1 MKVTKDLI
9 DSLSNYNTKK
19 QWIKA
24 NANIFAEEI
33 ENKIWEMRIKNLKTQ
48 IIPTSL
54 GLVKI
59 ELKHNPKLTPFSSED
74 LTRIINNFK
83 TRYENIQTIEDYF
96 KVAMETYEEILLI
109 ESKYKGASK

>member
-1 MKVTKDLI
+1 MKVTKGLI
-9 DSLSNYNTKK
+9 DNLSNYNAKK

-24 NANIFAEEI
+24 NVNIFAEEI

-59 ELKHNPKLTPFSSED
+59 ELKHSPRLTPFSSED
-74 LTRIINNFK
+74 LTRIISNFK
-83 TRYENIQTIEDYF
+83 QRYENIQKIEDYF
-96 KVAMETYEEILLI
+96 KVAMETYEEILIL
-109 ESKYKGASK
+109 ESKYKGVSK